1 MTPLVININ
10 LNSKIDKGISLHC
23 CCGSENS
30 QLIHFELGCS
40 MEDLQ
45 ACYSDSM
52 KKIKEGLFS
61 DQDAI
66 EASRIILG
74 LQKEEAI
81 GNSILK

>member
-1 MTPLVININ
+1 
-10 LNSKIDKGISLHC
+10 
-23 CCGSENS
+23 
-30 QLIHFELGCS
+30 